1 MQDDNRQPTP
11 GVHENFASDI
21 AKPAHGSRN
30 GLLPCPFCGGVGD
43 FSEVNAWWV
52 RCDQCNAET
61 EAFMS
66 PEEATEAWN
75 RRTPAPQSHVEGT
88 KECEC
93 FGGSGLHA
101 STHVLVGS
109 DREHCDLCG
118 YPVPE
123 DRMS

>member
-43 FSEVNAWWV
+43 FSDVNAWWV

-75 RRTPAPQSHVEGT
+75 RRTPHPNHMWKGPKSASASEAAAYTQAPMFSLAQI
-88 KECEC
+88 
-93 FGGSGLHA
+93 A
-101 STHVLVGS
+101 SIAISAVTRCQRTG
-109 DREHCDLCG
+109 
-118 YPVPE
+118 
-123 DRMS
+123 